1 MCNIQSKLTK
11 LGLTNL
17 KPKAKGVKKEK
28 STKVKLTEEE
38 RLERRRTKYKE
49 YSQTAEYKQKRKEK
63 YEANK
68 EKLKQYA
75 REYYAKQDA
84 ELRRQKRHEYYL
96 RKKNDP
102 QYQETRKKYRE
113 SHRKN
118 KN

>member
-1 MCNIQSKLTK
+1 MCNVQSKLKK

-17 KPKAKGVKKEK
+17 KPKAKDIKKEK

-49 YSQTAEYKQKRKEK
+49 YSRTIEYKQKRKEE

-75 REYYAKQDA
+75 REHYAKQDA

-102 QYQETRKKYRE
+102 RYQETKKRYRE

-118 KN
+118 KD